1 MTFISVKDT
10 LIAMLRK
17 LDPPTVAL
25 LLTLGLLGFA
35 SFYSVESMWGA
46 NHLAFLS
53 RAFTYAF
60 WVVAVVVLVMVLVPG
75 RFTPEER
82 KINSVADF
90 IFTRGPLS
98 RLLIAVIFTSL
109 FVIFRMSTHFL
120 GDGNLL
126 MNAFAFD
133 ESFVP
138 KWVVPGSSF
147 LIRKTQWLLGGYSR
161 QTAFTAFQ
169 LLSIVSGF
177 VTIYTFISIAEK
189 LSDHPQVRI
198 ISLISLLFSGG
209 SLLFFGYVEHYPL
222 LWAAVAV
229 FINQSLGF
237 LKDRT
242 RLWTV
247 LVAFGVAVLM
257 HFEAVCLLGGV
268 AYLVTRWFFGRV
280 PAASSGKR
288 LYTIATAVTAGGLA
302 MFVLLYRAE
311 LQPANLFLPLVT
323 GSAHAPDYAVFSL
336 KHLADIG
343 NLVLLIFPG
352 CLVVLSLWLTRRGW
366 VRNDNSTA
374 YLCWLSSGSL
384 AFLFLIDPLL
394 GMARDWDLMS
404 WTLPAPFLLL
414 LRQLHDRPGGRLARL
429 VIPYLLVCVLA
440 TTAYLAA
447 NVNVAASEQRF
458 HSLLRLHGSQDDNGW
473 PLFASYFLEKG
484 DYVRAE
490 ELVQE
495 LLEQNIQ
502 PAYCFQILGSL
513 RVKTGRLEEAEQY
526 YLKSLALRPFDLEIR
541 NELGGL
547 YIQQGKYRDAL
558 ATLKEA
564 SRYDPD
570 FITTWAEGVGLAY
583 YHLGHLDSAVAV
595 ADTLL
600 MADNN
605 SPGGH
610 LLKMIVAL
618 TSGDNATA
626 RYHFQQYIKH
636 GAHRSNY
643 ENIKEHYGNL
653 FR

>member
-1 MTFISVKDT
+1 MF
-10 LIAMLRK
+10 RK
-17 LDPPTVAL
+17 LDLPSMAL
-25 LLTLGLLGFA
+25 LFSLGLLGFA
-35 SFYSVESMWGA
+35 SFYPVESMWGA
-46 NHLAFLS
+46 NHLAFLP
-53 RAFTYAF
+53 RTFTYLF
-60 WVVAVVVLVMVLVPG
+60 WAVVAVVLVMVLVPV
-75 RFTPEER
+75 RLTPGEQSFNR
-82 KINSVADF
+82 IADF
-90 IFTRGPLS
+90 IFDRGPLPK
-98 RLLIAVIFTSL
+98 LLIAVILTSL
-109 FVIFRMSTHFL
+109 FVIFRTSTHFL

-138 KWVVPGSSF
+138 KWVVPGSTF
-147 LIRKTQWLLGGYSR
+147 LMRKAQWLLGGYSR

-169 LLSIVSGF
+169 SLSILAGF
-177 VTIYTFISIAEK
+177 VTIYTFISIAGK
-189 LSDHPQVRI
+189 LSEHPQVRI

-257 HFEAVCLLGGV
+257 HFEAVCFLGGV
-268 AYLVTRWFFGRV
+268 AYLATRWFIKRV
-280 PAASSGKR
+280 PVSLSGRR

-302 MFVLLYRAE
+302 VFVLLYRAE
-311 LQPANLFLPLVT
+311 LQPINLFLPLFT
-323 GSAHAPDYAVFSL
+323 SSAHASDYAVFSL

-343 NLVLLIFPG
+343 NLVFLIFPG

-404 WTLPAPFLLL
+404 WALLAPFLLL
-414 LRQLHDRPGGRLARL
+414 LRQLRDRFGGVRPARL
-429 VIPYLLVCVLA
+429 VVPYLLVCA
-440 TTAYLAA
+440 MTTAAYLTA
-447 NVNVAASEQRF
+447 NVNVPASEQRF

-484 DYVRAE
+484 DYARAE
-490 ELVQE
+490 KLARG
-495 LLEQNIQ
+495 LLEQDIR

-513 RVKTGRLEEAEQY
+513 RIKTGRLEEAEQY

-547 YIQQGKYRDAL
+547 YIEQGKYQDAL
-558 ATLKEA
+558 TTLKEA
-564 SRYDPD
+564 SRYDPN
-570 FITTWAEGVGLAY
+570 FVTAWAEGVGLAY
-583 YHLGHLDSAVAV
+583 YHLGHLDSAMAV

-600 MADNN
+600 TADKN

-610 LLKMIVAL
+610 LLKMVVAI

-626 RYHFQQYIKH
+626 RYHFQQYVKH
-636 GAHRSNY
+636 GAHRSDY
-643 ENIKEHYGNL
+643 ESTKKHYGKL
-653 FR
+653 LR